1 METFKEEKQCYVPKI
16 VLISLPC
23 ESLSR
28 VNVLMVLLDIGNYP
42 ENVIFS
48 VVFLNVVF
56 NPFKLGIFYQ

>member
-1 METFKEEKQCYVPKI
+1 METVEEEKQCYVPKI
-16 VLISLPC
+16 VLISFSC

-42 ENVIFS
+42 ENVF
-48 VVFLNVVF
+48 FNVVF